1 MRLFVILVIV
11 IFVFIGTCFCAI
23 PLILKHLNSHINCND
38 CGCTRAD
45 RTLLKSANHQFAADL
60 ENCGIKAWGNGEKAS
75 ECLKSLYPNLS
86 TGCANCFGEFVN
98 CSRDHCKWAC
108 LSDPRSSKCSDCA
121 SEHCSAALVTC
132 TGLAATEIPSI

>member
-45 RTLLKSANHQFAADL
+45 RTLMKSANHQFAADL

-86 TGCANCFGEFVN
+86 TGCANCFGELQVG
-98 CSRDHCKWAC
+98 
-108 LSDPRSSKCSDCA
+108 LSVGSTQFEMQRLRKRTLQCRVSYMHWSCCN
-121 SEHCSAALVTC
+121 
-132 TGLAATEIPSI
+132 